1 MAFHREQA
9 IQHVRENRPA
19 FLKDL
24 EAVIRIPSISAS
36 EENKP
41 DMRRTA
47 EWIAARLTAAGCEN
61 AQVLTT
67 AGHPVVYAD
76 YLKAGEKVQTVL
88 IYGHYDVQ
96 PPDPL
101 DLWTN
106 PPFEPVY
113 SGDYLLSRGAS
124 DMKGQMIATIAAVEA
139 IIKQGDC
146 PVNFKFMIEGE
157 EEIGSPSLTEWMKNN
172 KDLISCDVVL
182 NPDAGM
188 IAPDI
193 PTIVYGLRGL
203 AYFEIRVHGPDHDLH
218 SGVFGGA
225 VLNPAQ
231 ALCDLI
237 AGMHDSDG
245 RVTLPG
251 FYDSVIPLSYEEKVE
266 LARLPLTD
274 ESYIEQTGVPA
285 LHGEAGYTNFERI
298 GARPTLEVNGLYSGY
313 IGKGSKTVIPSYAMA
328 KVSMRLVP
336 NQVAGDVYQ
345 QLLAYLAAHTPNAV
359 RYEVIRMPGGPAYMA
374 DINHPAT
381 QSLHSAL
388 KAAWGKDPVYKREG
402 GSVPIVADIK
412 NVLGVESICTGFGLP
427 SDNIHSPNEHL
438 HVPTWATG
446 IEALVYFFYN
456 MGTE

>member
-1 MAFHREQA
+1 MAEYRERAVQY
-9 IQHVRENRPA
+9 VRENRSA

-24 EAVIRIPSISAS
+24 EEIIRIPSVSAA
-36 EENKP
+36 EEHKA
-41 DMRRTA
+41 DMVKA
-47 EWIAARLTAAGCEN
+47 AQWIAARLTRAGCEH
-61 AQVLTT
+61 AAVLDT
-67 AGHPVVYAD
+67 AGHPVIYAD
-76 YLKAGEKVQTVL
+76 YLHAGAQAPTVL

-101 DLWTN
+101 DLWTH

-113 SGDYLLSRGAS
+113 SGDYLLSRGSS
-124 DMKGQMIATIAAVEA
+124 DMKGQMITTIAAVEA
-139 IIKQGDC
+139 ILKQDEL

-157 EEIGSPSLTEWMKNN
+157 EEIGSPNLTKWMEQN
-172 KDLISCDVVL
+172 KDLLVCDVVL

-188 IAPDI
+188 IAPDV

-203 AYFEIRVHGPDHDLH
+203 AYFEVRVYGPDHDLH

-225 VLNPAQ
+225 VLNPAV
-231 ALCDLI
+231 ALCELI

-245 RVTLPG
+245 RITLPG
-251 FYDSVIPLSYEEKVE
+251 FYNSVIPLSYEEKAE
-266 LARLPLTD
+266 LARLPLSD

-285 LHGEAGYTNFERI
+285 LYGEAGYTNVERI
-298 GARPTLEVNGLYSGY
+298 GARPTLDVNGLYSGY
-313 IGKGSKTVIPSYAMA
+313 IAKGSKTVIPAYAMA
-328 KVSMRLVP
+328 KISMRLVP
-336 NQVAGDVYQ
+336 NQNSADVYQ
-345 QLLAYLAAHTPNAV
+345 QLLAYLEASAPKAV

-381 QSLHSAL
+381 QALFNAL
-388 KAAWGKDPVYKREG
+388 KTAWGKDPVYKREG

-438 HVPTWATG
+438 HLPTWAIGT
-446 IEALVYFFYN
+446 EALVHFFYN
-456 MGTE
+456 MGNK